1 MASHGGGQRRPDG
14 RGDDLGRG
22 GPGDGFA
29 RQGKV
34 DVRTDEGHRR
44 GRAAGPVIAI
54 PH

>member
-1 MASHGGGQRRPDG
+1 MVAGSGAPGG

-22 GPGDGFA
+22 GPGDEFA
-29 RQGKV
+29 PQGKV
-34 DVRTDEGHRR
+34 DAGTDEGHRR